1 MLHSFFW
8 VIAICM
14 NSDAGESPKRMNTIA
29 VKDYLQTWYHIPED
43 CNLQFIAILY
53 K

>member
-1 MLHSFFW
+1 
-8 VIAICM
+8 M
-14 NSDAGESPKRMNTIA
+14 NSDAGESPKRTNTTS
-29 VKDYLQTWYHIPED
+29 VTDYLQTWHHNPEE

>member
-1 MLHSFFW
+1 
-8 VIAICM
+8 M
-14 NSDAGESPKRMNTIA
+14 NSDAGESPKRTNTTA
-29 VKDYLQTWYHIPED
+29 VTDYLQTWHHNPEE